1 MMRRALALLAVL
13 PLLACP
19 DKKKE
24 DPAPDTHAATPVDP
38 KTLKQESVTVLIT
51 GAENGYLLPV
61 TDEGKSRGGAAE
73 LLGRWVASEGHCAG
87 PLKETGDAACE
98 NGSTIVV
105 STGDNANGQAISSYF
120 KGEPTAELMRQMGY
134 AASALGNR
142 ELDWS
147 REQFLS
153 NRNKG
158 GFPYLAANL
167 VAKDDD
173 GKALGLGSFRLLTR
187 KGVKVAI
194 IGLAA
199 RKATVTPMPGRM
211 KGLEAIDEAEA
222 LTKVMADVKAAGPH
236 VVGVVSDG
244 CLNDAPSILEGHADW
259 NLAFFAGRRC
269 DGPFPDSVG
278 GTKLVYPGSRLST
291 YAKVAL
297 TVALGATPVQVTSV
311 VTSVDANS
319 EGAPPADPK
328 AKELVDAWKKKL
340 DEALG
345 GTIGFTKDGIE
356 QESPVMAH
364 WLTTSLKEQ
373 FKTDVALLNR
383 KGVRQAL
390 PKGAVTKASIYDL
403 VPFDNQIV
411 IVKLTGE
418 ALLAALDNTEARVAG
433 VKPKGEGW
441 VDAKGAAIDVKKT
454 YTVAT
459 SDYLYLGGD
468 GFALNKAD
476 PAPTETKVSWQSAL
490 IEWTAAKKSDD
501 KKPLEGFLK
510 VK

>member
-1 MMRRALALLAVL
+1 MMRRAFALLAVL

-19 DKKKE
+19 DKSKG
-24 DPAPDTHAATPVDP
+24 DPTSETHAAAAVDP
-38 KTLKQESVTVLIT
+38 KTLTQENVTILVT

-61 TDEGKSRGGAAE
+61 SDEGKSRGGAAE

-87 PLKETGDAACE
+87 SLTETGDAPCD
-98 NGSTIVV
+98 NGATVIV

-120 KGEPTAELMRQMGY
+120 KGEPTAELMRHLGY

-142 ELDWS
+142 ELDWN
-147 REQFLS
+147 REQFVS
-153 NRNKG
+153 NRNKS

-167 VAKDDD
+167 VAETDE

-187 KGVKVAI
+187 KGVKIAI

-199 RKATVTPMPGRM
+199 CKATITPMPGRM
-211 KGLEAIDEAEA
+211 KGLKAIDEAEA
-222 LTKVMADVKAAGPH
+222 LALVMPEVKNANPH
-236 VVGVVSDG
+236 VIGVVSDG
-244 CLNDAPSILEGHADW
+244 CLNDAPSILAGHADW

-269 DGPFPDSVG
+269 DGPFPDSVE
-278 GTKLVYPGSRLST
+278 GTKLVYPGSRLSQ

-297 TVALGATPVQVTSV
+297 TVTLSSTPVQVTSV
-311 VTSVDANS
+311 VTMVEVNS
-319 EGAPPADPK
+319 EGAPPADAK
-328 AKELVDAWKKKL
+328 AKELVAAWKKKL
-340 DEALG
+340 DDALG
-345 GTIGFTKDGIE
+345 GTIAFSKDGIE
-356 QESPVMAH
+356 QESPAMAH

-373 FKTDVALLNR
+373 FETDVALLNR

-390 PKGAVTKASIYDL
+390 PKGPVTKASIYDL
-403 VPFDNQIV
+403 VPFDNQVV
-411 IVKLTGE
+411 IVKVPGE

-441 VDAKGAAIDVKKT
+441 VDGKGAAIDPKKT

-459 SDYLYLGGD
+459 TDYLYLGGD

-476 PAPTETKVSWQSAL
+476 PAPTETKISWQASL
-490 IEWTAAKKSDD
+490 IEWTAARKSDE

>member
-1 MMRRALALLAVL
+1 MMRRALVLVAVL

-24 DPAPDTHAATPVDP
+24 EPAPEVHSAAPVDP
-38 KTLKQESVTVLIT
+38 KTLKQEALTVIVT

-61 TDEGKSRGGAAE
+61 TEDGKTRGGAAE
-73 LLGRWVASEGHCAG
+73 VLGRWVASEGHCAG
-87 PLKETGDAACE
+87 PLEQTGDAACA

-120 KGEPTAELMRQMGY
+120 KGEPTAELMRHMGY

-147 REQFLS
+147 REQFIA
-153 NRNKG
+153 NRTRA

-173 GKALGLGSFRLLTR
+173 GKALGIGSFRVLTR
-187 KGVKVAI
+187 KGVKVAL

-222 LTKVMADVKAAGPH
+222 LAKVMPEVKNAAPH
-236 VVGVVSDG
+236 VIGVVSDG
-244 CLNDAPSILEGHADW
+244 CLNDAPAILEGHADW
-259 NLAFFAGRRC
+259 NVTFFAGRRC

-278 GTKLVYPGSRLST
+278 GTRLVYPGSRLQS

-297 TVALGATPVQVTSV
+297 TVALGTTPPMVTSAV
-311 VTSVDANS
+311 STVEVTG
-319 EGAPPADPK
+319 EGAPAPEPK
-328 AKELVDAWKKKL
+328 AQELVAGWKKRL

-345 GTIGFTKDGIE
+345 GTIGFTKDGIG
-356 QESPVMAH
+356 QESPAMAH

-383 KGVRQAL
+383 KGVRQSL
-390 PKGAVTKASIYDL
+390 PKGPVTKASIYDL
-403 VPFDNQIV
+403 VPFDNQV
-411 IVKLTGE
+411 VVVKVSGE

-441 VDAKGAAIDVKKT
+441 VDAKGAAIDPKKT
-454 YTVAT
+454 YTLAT
-459 SDYLYLGGD
+459 TDYLYLGGD
-468 GFALNKAD
+468 GFALAKAD
-476 PAPTETKVSWQSAL
+476 PAPTETKVSWQAAL
-490 IEWTAAKKSDD
+490 IEWTAAKKSDE
-501 KKPLEGFLK
+501 KRPLEGFLK

>member
-1 MMRRALALLAVL
+1 MMRRALVLLAVL

-19 DKKKE
+19 DKKE
-24 DPAPDTHAATPVDP
+24 APDTHAAAPVDP
-38 KTLKQESVTVLIT
+38 ATLKQERVTVLIT

-61 TDEGKSRGGAAE
+61 TDEGQSRGGAAE
-73 LLGRWVASEGHCAG
+73 ILGRWVANEGHCAG
-87 PLKETGDAACE
+87 PLAASGDAACE
-98 NGSTIVV
+98 KDSTVVV

-120 KGEPTAELMRQMGY
+120 KGEPAAELMRHMGY

-147 REQFLS
+147 REQFVA
-153 NRNKG
+153 NRAKA

-167 VAKDDD
+167 VAETDE
-173 GKALGLGSFRLLTR
+173 GKALGLGSFRVLTR
-187 KGVKVAI
+187 SGVRVAI

-211 KGLEAIDEAEA
+211 QGLKAIDEAEA
-222 LTKVMADVKAAGPH
+222 LALVMPEVKNANPH
-236 VVGVVSDG
+236 VIGIVSDG
-244 CLNDAPSILEGHADW
+244 CLNDAPAMLAGHADW
-259 NLAFFAGRRC
+259 NITFFAGRRC
-269 DGPFPDSVG
+269 DAPFPDSAE
-278 GTKLVYPGSRLST
+278 GTRLVYPGSRLSQ

-297 TVALGATPVQVTSV
+297 TVTLSTTPVQVTTAVSMV
-311 VTSVDANS
+311 EVNS
-319 EGAPPADPK
+319 EGAPPADAK
-328 AKELVDAWKKKL
+328 AKALVDGWKQKL

-345 GTIGFTKDGIE
+345 GTIGFSKAGVE
-356 QESPVMAH
+356 QESAAMSH
-364 WLTTSLKEQ
+364 WLTTSLREQ

-390 PKGAVTKASIYDL
+390 PAGPVTKASIYDL
-403 VPFDNQIV
+403 VPFDNQVV
-411 IVKLTGE
+411 IAKVSGE
-418 ALLAALDNTEARVAG
+418 ALLAALGNTEARVAG
-433 VKPKGEGW
+433 MKPKGEGW
-441 VDAKGAAIDVKKT
+441 VDAKGTALDPKKT

-459 SDYLYLGGD
+459 TDYLYLGGD

-476 PAPTETKVSWQSAL
+476 PAPTETKVSWQAAL
-490 IEWTAAKKSDD
+490 IEWTAAKKSDE